1 MRFGKMET
9 KLGLFTIL
17 RNFEILESDK
27 NVYPPT
33 WDPKKH
39 PALLMAKDDIYVKLR
54 RISEE

>member
-1 MRFGKMET
+1 
-9 KLGLFTIL
+9 
-17 RNFEILESDK
+17 
-27 NVYPPT
+27 VYPPT